1 MSVTTHAVQHDTS
14 YALAL
19 ETDRLAGHRP
29 SEFRLRISQADGSP
43 VTTFTSMHEK
53 KIHLILV
60 RRDLTGYWHL
70 HPEEAGEGVWSVW
83 LPALEPGEYQ
93 VFTDFSPAEVAESFT
108 VGAGLAVEGA
118 GEPRPLP
125 EPATVFAAGDY
136 EVRLAGNLEPGRS
149 SRLAFSVLRDGQPV
163 TDLQPYLG
171 AFGHLVAVGAGDLT
185 YVHVHPDGEPGD
197 GVTRSGPEIAFHAHV
212 ADAGVYRLFLDFQ
225 HGNVVRTAGFTVVA
239 E

>member
-1 MSVTTHAVQHDTS
+1 MSATTHAVYHDTS

-19 ETDRLAGHRP
+19 EPGRLTEQQP
-29 SEFRLRISQADGSP
+29 SELRFRILRADGSP
-43 VTTFTSMHEK
+43 VTAFASVHEK
-53 KIHLILV
+53 KIHLIVV

-70 HPEEAGEGVWSVW
+70 HPEGVGEGVWSVR

-93 VFTDFSPAEVAESFT
+93 VFADFSPAKVARSFT
-108 VGAGLAVEGA
+108 VGAGLSVDGV

-125 EPATVFAAGDY
+125 EPATVFAVGDY
-136 EVRLAGNLEPGRS
+136 DVRLAGNLESGRS
-149 SRLAFSVLRDGQPV
+149 SRLEFSVLRDGQPV

-171 AFGHLVAVGAGDLT
+171 AYGHLVAVGAGDLT

-197 GVTRSGPEIAFHAHV
+197 GVTPSGPDIAFHAHV